1 MEQQQM
7 SHGLPLISLTMSQN
21 KQYYKHQYA
30 GRIIQ
35 STFIT
40 HFMMQQYKQCIIK
53 QIFLTH
59 YLIHIYHTF

>member
-1 MEQQQM
+1 M

-21 KQYYKHQYA
+21 KQYYEHQYA

-40 HFMMQQYKQCIIK
+40 HFTMQQCIIK

-59 YLIHIYHTF
+59 YLIHIRIVMCVMDRR